1 MDVDKLNEVSSGLL
15 LEHGAQE
22 VLADVQ
28 EGGGLQTTEPPLY
41 HVLLHN
47 DDYTPK
53 EFVVEVLEIFFDQER
68 SQATEVVISIHRLG
82 VGLGGVY
89 PFEIAETKVAEVS
102 EYAKKHKHPLQC
114 TMVVADDQ
122 F

>member
-1 MDVDKLNEVSSGLL
+1 MDINKLLEVGDDLL
-15 LEHGAQE
+15 LEYE
-22 VLADVQ
+22 MREPLSV
-28 EGGGLQTTEPPLY
+28 EPEELQVPEPPLY
-41 HVLLHN
+41 QVLLHN
-47 DDYTPK
+47 DDSTPM
-53 EFVVEVLEIFFDQER
+53 EFFVEVLEIFFDQER
-68 SQATEVVISIHRLG
+68 SQATEVVMTIHHSG

-102 EYAKKHKHPLQC
+102 EYAEKHEHPLQC